1 MQESYALLVVQEAQA
16 VFFIKQEHLQPL
28 SFYALDAYHPRFLAR
43 IEFFCVLAVD

>member
-16 VFFIKQEHLQPL
+16 VFLKQEHLQPL
-28 SFYALDAYHPRFLAR
+28 SFYALDAYHPLFLAR